1 MPRGGCRWLSLGLGQ
16 LSGGSWVTVTPA
28 LKCSACSVP
37 NPRSAAG
44 RHRRLIHFMD
54 EGTDGERASS
64 YGEVTESGSSWGSGP
79 VPEPA
84 PRGHPA
90 ARRKGRLG
98 RLRAVRVVAG

>member
-1 MPRGGCRWLSLGLGQ
+1 MVAEPRGAAFVSEAEGRREEEEEQDRSAARGSRHVPRGGCRWLSLGLGQ

-28 LKCSACSVP
+28 LKCSACTVP

-64 YGEVTESGSSWGSGP
+64 YGEVTESGSS
-79 VPEPA
+79 
-84 PRGHPA
+84 
-90 ARRKGRLG
+90 
-98 RLRAVRVVAG
+98 